1 MLDLLITWYLY
12 ERHKDIDPGDLTDLR
27 SASVNNEKFAEAAVR
42 KNLHLH
48 LQHSSGLL
56 RDQIVKFA
64 RFVSGSY
71 SSDKTSSA
79 AKCPKVRIS
88 HFIRWPIVH
97 DCD

>member
-1 MLDLLITWYLY
+1 MLDLLVTWYLY
-12 ERHKDIDPGDLTDLR
+12 QTHKDIDPGDLTDLR

-56 RDQIVKFA
+56 RDQIVEFA

-71 SSDKTSSA
+71 SSNKTSA

-88 HFIRWPIVH
+88 HFITWLIVH